1 MHYSSVYNCTEGTD
15 ILYEDLHVFL
25 QIARALTPEI
35 FMGTCFPKKAVEWWF
50 QNSRLRPSSSSSG
63 GRGCY
68 FTGWTKRYMSH
79 IYHYFSHICVCC
91 CGN

>member
-35 FMGTCFPKKAVEWWF
+35 FMGTDVF
-50 QNSRLRPSSSSSG
+50 QKRL
-63 GRGCY
+63 
-68 FTGWTKRYMSH
+68 
-79 IYHYFSHICVCC
+79 
-91 CGN
+91 